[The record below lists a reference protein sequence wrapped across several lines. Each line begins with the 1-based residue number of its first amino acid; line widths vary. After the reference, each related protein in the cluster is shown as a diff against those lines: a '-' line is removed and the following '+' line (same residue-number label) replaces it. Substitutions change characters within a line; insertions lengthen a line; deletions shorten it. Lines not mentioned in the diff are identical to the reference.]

1 MGKEPMTDF
10 PSPIEQTPE
19 WTLIDLHAVPSARPD
34 QRQYHVFSEEGLRG
48 EIFNLDKGDG
58 LGPFKYAGNVLLIP
72 LRGRLM
78 VVANAQARTISP
90 GSQLLINSG
99 IELSCEALEQS
110 SFEVIWAPPF
120 STIQQHSKPNEA

>member
-1 MGKEPMTDF
+1 MTNF
-10 PSPIEQTPE
+10 ASPIEQTPE
-19 WTLIDLHAVPSARPD
+19 WTLLDFHAVPSARPG
-34 QRQYHVFSEEGLRG
+34 QPQYHIFSEEGVRG

-78 VVANAQARTISP
+78 VVANARAKMISA

-99 IELSCEALEQS
+99 IELSCEALEPS
-110 SFEVIWAPPF
+110 SFEIIWAPPF
-120 STIQQHSKPNEA
+120 AAIQHSKPNEP